1 MKLLSKN
8 ENKSYRTKKDRL
20 FSERKNIIANGSK
33 KLKLLLH
40 ELLLQKQTNCFKKIF
55 ISYMNPIPGGGGG
68 GSTKPLLRRGGGG
81 GEVPLNAQIWFLHK
95 KLPCQA
101 LVANFLWWC
110 QQTWP
115 IFLRILCPQ
124 SKKTISIQETIQKR
138 KLCHFLTY
146 LRNNNKKCWRKWL
159 RVKS

>member
-33 KLKLLLH
+33 KLQLLLH
-40 ELLLQKQTNCFKKIF
+40 ELLLQKQTNCSKRIF
-55 ISYMNPIPGGGGG
+55 ISHMNEPFNPIPGEGGVNQTPITGG
-68 GSTKPLLRRGGGG
+68 RYLLM
-81 GEVPLNAQIWFLHK
+81 HK
-95 KLPCQA
+95 FDFYIKNCHVKL
-101 LVANFLWWC
+101 LS
-110 QQTWP
+110 P
-115 IFLRILCPQ
+115 IFVMMSANMTNLCPQ

-146 LRNNNKKCWRKWL
+146 LRNNNKKC
-159 RVKS
+159 